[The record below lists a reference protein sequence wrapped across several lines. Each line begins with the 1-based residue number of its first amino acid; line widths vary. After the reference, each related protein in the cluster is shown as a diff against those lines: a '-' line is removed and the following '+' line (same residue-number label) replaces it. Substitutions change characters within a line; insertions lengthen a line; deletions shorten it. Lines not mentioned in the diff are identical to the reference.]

1 MTSSMGTPE
10 AVVRR
15 FCEAVSE
22 RDPEVLRALLTE
34 DVVYHNVGMAP
45 AVGRDRTVAEIE
57 GHWKMFTRSYEF
69 RILHLAVAGDV
80 VLTER
85 VDVLTGDAVAMSLPV
100 MGTFEVVDGKIAHW
114 RDYFDSALIAKFMAG
129 EDVAELVP

>member
-1 MTSSMGTPE
+1 MTSSTDTSE

-22 RDPEVLRALLTE
+22 RDPEVLRQLLTD
-34 DVVYHNVGMAP
+34 DVVYHNVGMP
-45 AVGRDRTVAEIE
+45 AVVGRDRTIAEVE
-57 GHWKMFTRSYEF
+57 GHWKMFTNSYEF
-69 RILHLAVAGDV
+69 RILHLAVVGDV

-85 VDVLTGDAVAMSLPV
+85 VDVLTGDRVAMSLPV

-114 RDYFDSALIAKFMAG
+114 RDYFDSALIAKLMAG
-129 EDVAELVP
+129 EDVSALVP